1 MITNVLSFQVCS
13 DLGIIAESD
22 YFGLLYASSHDL
34 HSHHNVKQWINL
46 RNPLDKRHRG
56 EGPTMLELRVKF
68 WVPGHL
74 ILQENVR
81 FVETKTIFSS
91 PEFNCLI

>member
-1 MITNVLSFQVCS
+1 MSHLLTIFFFFCFISFFTRQVCH
-13 DLGIIAESD
+13 DLGIVCETD
-22 YFGLLYASSHDL
+22 YFGLLYAPSLHDP
-34 HSHHNVKQWINL
+34 HHTTIPSNIKQWINL

-81 FVETKTIFSS
+81 
-91 PEFNCLI
+91 